1 MSKKG
6 KSKDKSNF
14 YTTEK
19 IGKTRELTPEGYLLC
34 RDVAIARTGEL
45 TYADGEIP
53 VNAKNGIIT
62 VSRSADDLFKPETM
76 MSFEGKVVTNDHPED
91 WVTPENW
98 KEHAVGNC
106 FNVHRGTGI
115 EDDLLYADLLITDRQ
130 AINDVQQEG
139 KIEIS
144 LGYDADYEQTAPG
157 RGIQRNIIGNHVALV
172 DRGRCGTRC
181 AIGDSKTMSTKTK
194 TKAGVQSKKLSFAD
208 RIRKLIKTGDA
219 EEAEK
224 LAQAAE
230 DSELEVETGDGED
243 DPDEENNPTPTG
255 DGATILAAIR
265 AMDAKNDKRFKALEK
280 RFKDAESDP
289 EADPDKTKDDDDN
302 PDDDKTKDDILGA
315 EPAQKKDDSGEI
327 TYTGD
332 SLQNVVSRAEILSPG
347 IRLPT
352 LDAKTKDVGQQV
364 RQCKVSALTK
374 AYGTEDGKKAID
386 PFIAGNSDF
395 AKLPAVTLD
404 AAFIGASELIRQQ
417 NNSQGMRSGIGTKDF
432 GNKPRTP
439 AEINAANRKYWQ
451 DRASK

>member
-53 VNAKNGIIT
+53 VEAKNGIIT
-62 VSRSADDLFKPETM
+62 VSRSADDLFKSATL
-76 MSFEGKVVTNDHPED
+76 MSFEGKVVTNDHPDD
-91 WVTPENW
+91 WVGPDNW
-98 KEHAVGNC
+98 KEHAAGNC
-106 FNVHRGTGI
+106 FNVRRGTSL
-115 EDDLLYADLLITDRQ
+115 EDDLLFADLLITDKQ
-130 AINDVQQEG
+130 AIDDVQKG

-172 DRGRCGTRC
+172 ERGRCGTRC

-194 TKAGVQSKKLSFAD
+194 TKVQPKATTLAD
-208 RIRKLIKTGDA
+208 RIRKAFMSRDA
-219 EEAEK
+219 EAAEAAAKEAE
-224 LAQAAE
+224 
-230 DSELEVETGDGED
+230 EVEKTEDDGED
-243 DPDEENNPTPTG
+243 DPDEKNNPTPTG

-315 EPAQKKDDSGEI
+315 EPAQKKDDAGEI

-386 PFIAGNSDF
+386 PFIGGNSDF

>member
-1 MSKKG
+1 MSKK
-6 KSKDKSNF
+6 KTKDKADF
-14 YTTEK
+14 YTTAK

-34 RDVAIARTGEL
+34 REVAIARTGQM

-53 VNAKNGIIT
+53 VDAKNGIIT
-62 VSRSADDLFKPETM
+62 VSRSDEDLFRPETLL
-76 MSFEGKVVTNDHPED
+76 SFEGKVVTNDHPDD
-91 WVTPENW
+91 WVSPSNW

-106 FNVHRGTGI
+106 FNVRRGTGI
-115 EDDLLYADLLITDRQ
+115 ESDLLFGDLMITDHQ
-130 AINDVQQEG
+130 AIADVQKG

-144 LGYDADYEQTAPG
+144 LGYDADYEQTAVG
-157 RGIQRNIIGNHVALV
+157 QGIQRNIIGNHVALV
-172 DRGRCGTRC
+172 EKGRCGTRC

-194 TKAGVQSKKLSFAD
+194 TKVPSKPTTLAD
-208 RIRKLIKTGDA
+208 KIRRAFMSRDA
-219 EEAEK
+219 EAAEAAAKEAE
-224 LAQAAE
+224 
-230 DSELEVETGDGED
+230 EVETGDGED
-243 DPDEENNPTPTG
+243 DPDEEKNPTPTG

-302 PDDDKTKDDILGA
+302 PDDDKTKDDILDA
-315 EPAQKKDDSGEI
+315 EAAQKKDDAGEV

-332 SLQNVVSRAEILSPG
+332 SLQNVLSRAEILSPG
-347 IRLPT
+347 IKLPT
-352 LDAKTKDVGQQV
+352 LDAKSKDLGKLV
-364 RQCKVSALTK
+364 RQCKCNALAK
-374 AYGTEDGKKAID
+374 AYGTEDGKKAIE

-404 AAFIGASELIRQQ
+404 AAFIGASELMRQQ

>member
-6 KSKDKSNF
+6 KSKDKADF
-14 YTTEK
+14 YTTAK

-34 RDVAIARTGEL
+34 REVAIARTGQM

-53 VNAKNGIIT
+53 VDAKNGIIS
-62 VSRSADDLFKPETM
+62 VSRSAEDLFRPETLL
-76 MSFEGKVVTNDHPED
+76 SFEGKVVTNDHPDD
-91 WVTPENW
+91 WVTPDNW

-106 FNVHRGTGI
+106 FNVRRGTGI
-115 EDDLLYADLLITDRQ
+115 EADLLFGDLLVTDRQ
-130 AINDVQQEG
+130 AIADVQKG

-144 LGYDADYEQTAPG
+144 LGYDADYEQAAPG
-157 RGIQRNIIGNHVALV
+157 QGIQRNIIGNHVALV
-172 DRGRCGTRC
+172 EKGRCGIRC

-194 TKAGVQSKKLSFAD
+194 TKVPSKPTTLAD
-208 RIRKLIKTGDA
+208 KIRRAFMSRDAEAA
-219 EEAEK
+219 EEAAKEAEEK
-224 LAQAAE
+224 E
-230 DSELEVETGDGED
+230 KTTDDGED
-243 DPDEENNPTPTG
+243 DPDEKNNPTPTG

-315 EPAQKKDDSGEI
+315 EPAQKKDDAGEV

-332 SLQNVVSRAEILSPG
+332 SLQNVLSRAEILSPG
-347 IRLPT
+347 IKLPT
-352 LDAKTKDVGQQV
+352 LDAKSKDVGSAV
-364 RQCKVSALTK
+364 RQCKCKALAA

-395 AKLPAVTLD
+395 AKLPTVTLD
-404 AAFIGASELIRQQ
+404 AAFIGASELIRQK

-439 AEINAANRKYWQ
+439 AEINAANRQYWQ
-451 DRASK
+451 DRSSK